1 MCSNFSTPPRYL
13 VFSPTLRESCSF
25 CTSTNTDSASIFTLL
40 PIHPNSSSELCNK
53 TGWVNLVEFY
63 VLSFLQP
70 TYSIRSPTSS
80 HSNHCFNF
88 LFSDLEYFLI
98 TCYQT
103 VVDPCQPNDR
113 CPFIQLSVIDCL
125 YLMYFK
131 ASIETGEETGE

>member
-1 MCSNFSTPPRYL
+1 
-13 VFSPTLRESCSF
+13 
-25 CTSTNTDSASIFTLL
+25 
-40 PIHPNSSSELCNK
+40 
-53 TGWVNLVEFY
+53 VNLVEFY
-63 VLSFLQP
+63 VLSFIPSDHPHHHSQ
-70 TYSIRSPTSS
+70 TTASI
-80 HSNHCFNF
+80 FY
-88 LFSDLEYFLI
+88 LEYFLI